1 MLYVLN
7 IINII
12 HVKYLNNNIHIIES
26 TIKFIHSAKF
36 LRIFYYYASNI
47 FLHAWI

>member
-12 HVKYLNNNIHIIES
+12 HVKYLNNKEKTSPERLLHRLILVKS
-26 TIKFIHSAKF
+26 SVLLT
-36 LRIFYYYASNI
+36 LREQ
-47 FLHAWI
+47 